1 MHIYR
6 FVFSFVFLLSTST
19 VFSQTNPPPMS
30 MPDKANSVLVDSLI
44 RITNHEQFFIDY
56 CTKKVTEHATLNNW
70 PQSKTEKILKSI
82 KFKYYDDTIY
92 NSYAWYSTEELRK
105 LLDTLLLLNK
115 KSSKGT
121 RLILTNSMMQS
132 NLDLFVKG
140 VIEGKYVMSSD

>member
-1 MHIYR
+1 MHNYK
-6 FVFSFVFLLSTST
+6 FSLTIACILIISTGM
-19 VFSQTNPPPMS
+19 SQTNPPPMS

-44 RITNHEQFFIDY
+44 RITNHEHFFIEY
-56 CTKKVTEHATLNNW
+56 CSKKVTEHAATNNW
-70 PQSKTEKILKSI
+70 PQSKTERILKSI

-92 NSYAWYSTEELRK
+92 NSYAWYSTAELRQ
-105 LLDTLLLLNK
+105 LLDALLILNR

-140 VIEGKYVMSSD
+140 LIEGKYVMSSD